1 MACGQAPAQTRGM
14 NRNQLSAQSEV
25 FGVAFVEIINPG
37 GAVSLP
43 GWHTRLWPV
52 ARLGDQTLEA
62 WPAVHQR
69 RANLAKPGQVKV
81 DELLTLLRA
90 AGITPLGV
98 RLRPGQAPSET
109 LPESPPPPTQPTS
122 LPVRP

>member
-1 MACGQAPAQTRGM
+1 MDEKGGWAQTPGMNNHPAQT
-14 NRNQLSAQSEV
+14 QV

-37 GAVSLP
+37 GGAVQLP

-62 WPAVHQR
+62 WPVAQQLS
-69 RANLAKPGQVKV
+69 AGQVNV
-81 DELLTLLRA
+81 RELLTGLRA

-98 RLRPGQAPSET
+98 RLRPGHVAAETYPQIAPPLALSK
-109 LPESPPPPTQPTS
+109 S
-122 LPVRP
+122 LPASP